1 MAKASHM
8 RWLLDG
14 VDAWN
19 RRRQN
24 EPFTPDLVGLNL
36 YEEFEQRGLLAGDGF
51 VPLDRVNLQH
61 ADLRCTVFQKP
72 SSADVTS
79 VVEFSANLR
88 GANLNMANLV
98 GAELAK
104 ARLDEADLSEA
115 ILNCAGLDEAIL
127 RGANLSGASLFK
139 ANLAYSDLDGV
150 NLSRAV
156 LKDASLWGT
165 RLNGVNFYASE
176 PWQANFHSS
185 PGLESSAT
193 LSPADLDFGTIR
205 TVANMLDAINE
216 LKHRYEQELSRWPEV
231 QGVPALEQPR
241 FYFRGHADRLWE
253 LKPYAMRHEGTRD
266 HEGPMLNGLALRRP
280 EDFSESSSALSWW
293 VLAQH
298 HGLPT
303 RLLDLS
309 RNPLVA
315 LFHACGPEVSWDD
328 DGLVHVFG
336 AVPSL
341 IERFDSNRAS
351 IVANFARL
359 ERSKQ
364 LALLGVRDDGSS
376 RTTIGGYWLA
386 MRELCEMVRREKPE
400 FGDYVDIQ
408 DLLRVFVIEPQQSL
422 ERLRVQS
429 GAFLASAFHE
439 RFEREEV
446 LGEDDAD
453 SVLGI
458 GRGIPIYAHYQI
470 VVPADAKRGILD
482 ELEML
487 DVTREKLFPGLESAA
502 ERIKKLFVGTD

>member
-24 EPFTPDLVGLNL
+24 EPFTPDLVGVNL
-36 YEEFEQRGLLAGDGF
+36 YEEFEQRGVLAGDGF

-72 SSADVTS
+72 SSADATS
-79 VVEFSANLR
+79 VAEVSVNLR

-115 ILNCAGLDEAIL
+115 ILNYAGLDEAIL

-139 ANLAYSDLDGV
+139 ANLAYSDLDGA
-150 NLSRAV
+150 NLSGAV

-176 PWQANFHSS
+176 PWRANFHSS

-193 LSPADLDFGTIR
+193 LSPVDLDFRTIR
-205 TVANMLDAINE
+205 TVANLLDAINE
-216 LKHRYEQELSRWPEV
+216 LKRSYERELSRWPEV
-231 QGVPALEQPR
+231 RGVPALEQPR

-253 LKPYAMRHEGTRD
+253 LNPYAMRHEGTRD
-266 HEGPMLNGLALRRP
+266 HEGPMLNELALRRP
-280 EDFSESSSALSWW
+280 EDFSESGSALSWW

-315 LFHACGPEVSWDD
+315 LFHACDPEVSWDD

-341 IERFDSNRAS
+341 IERF
-351 IVANFARL
+351 V
-359 ERSKQ
+359 
-364 LALLGVRDDGSS
+364 
-376 RTTIGGYWLA
+376 T
-386 MRELCEMVRREKPE
+386 
-400 FGDYVDIQ
+400 
-408 DLLRVFVIEPQQSL
+408 
-422 ERLRVQS
+422 VQS
-429 GAFLASAFHE
+429 W
-439 RFEREEV
+439 
-446 LGEDDAD
+446 
-453 SVLGI
+453 
-458 GRGIPIYAHYQI
+458 
-470 VVPADAKRGILD
+470 
-482 ELEML
+482 
-487 DVTREKLFPGLESAA
+487 
-502 ERIKKLFVGTD
+502 